1 MLRLHGFSASNYYN
15 IAKLAL
21 LEKELPFE
29 EVLVYTGADE
39 THHPE
44 YLDKSPLGKVPC
56 LETAAGFISES
67 RCIVD
72 YLERAYPA
80 RPLYP
85 SDPFALAKT
94 LELTQIVELYLEL
107 AARRLLPN
115 LLRNTPAP
123 DRVAAEVLDTVR
135 KGAKAL
141 SRLALFDAFVLGPTF
156 GAANPEDRAE
166 RRSVRGRPWIERV
179 PGARAVAPGRAEG
192 ARRPGRE
199 LSGVHG
205 APERTLLRNQVTDAP
220 PHLALRGTTRAS
232 SRRRTPAR
240 ESNRRS

>member
-94 LELTQIVELYLEL
+94 LELTQIVDLYLEL

-156 GAANPEDRAE
+156 GAADIAVTIHVPAARRILKTVLNEDPFAD
-166 RRSVRGRPWIERV
+166 V
-179 PGARAVAPGRAEG
+179 PGLSEYLARVQSRPAVQKVRADRDANFPEFM
-192 ARRPGRE
+192 AHLKERY
-199 LSGVHG
+199 SGIK
-205 APERTLLRNQVTDAP
+205 
-220 PHLALRGTTRAS
+220 
-232 SRRRTPAR
+232 
-240 ESNRRS
+240 